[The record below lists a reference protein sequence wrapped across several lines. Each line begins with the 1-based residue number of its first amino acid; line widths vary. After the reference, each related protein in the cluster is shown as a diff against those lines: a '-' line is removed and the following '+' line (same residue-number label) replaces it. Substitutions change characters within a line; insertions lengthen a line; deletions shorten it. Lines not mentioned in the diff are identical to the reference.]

1 MSDLFL
7 LVAVMVFTVLVMAWI
22 IKVFKSYLIKR
33 DSIDPTVQ

>member
-7 LVAVMVFTVLVMAWI
+7 LAAVMIFTVLVMGWI
-22 IKVFKSYLIKR
+22 IKVFKSYLSQR